1 MSLVITVIL
10 FGWLTSALIRSAEA
24 KKQLKREARIRA
36 EQKRQREELRQQRE
50 DAKEWARQQV
60 EMQREQIRLAKE
72 QERMDAEIKK
82 EREERIEADLKL
94 EKRIATLEMKIEQ
107 ADCDIV
113 IEEENLDRYSAKLSR
128 LDQDLKHAEF
138 EIEAWQKQRHPANV
152 AKAEEK
158 RDKIKDTI
166 YIWEDRVRKAE
177 KRMAKAQRTKKMLE
191 TELREV
197 A

>member
-1 MSLVITVIL
+1 MSLVITVVL

-72 QERMDAEIKK
+72 QEKQAQELAKHEAWLVKHDEEIAKLTDKVNQATEDIEFLRDKVKRLNKLAELEELERDASIPYGKEYQKHEKKLIALENQIRTANRQMEKAYSNRKNAEIK
-82 EREERIEADLKL
+82 
-94 EKRIATLEMKIEQ
+94 
-107 ADCDIV
+107 
-113 IEEENLDRYSAKLSR
+113 
-128 LDQDLKHAEF
+128 
-138 EIEAWQKQRHPANV
+138 
-152 AKAEEK
+152 
-158 RDKIKDTI
+158 
-166 YIWEDRVRKAE
+166 
-177 KRMAKAQRTKKMLE
+177 
-191 TELREV
+191 LREV